1 MTMDETLPNDPLVQ
15 LLTDALRAGP
25 ASPEWHEAVQ
35 RLNAGHTGPVDE
47 YKLLMQARENLAA
60 GKSYREVRAG
70 AGFTRKVLA
79 DIDKDIAATA
89 SKKNPMSAGL
99 ISYLGA
105 GLIVLALAV
114 MIFWIIQSNG
124 GPAVPEDLANEFF
137 SKPLA
142 QTASFL
148 APLPSDWKLVGP
160 LQLDPLHNLAP
171 ASKQS
176 TPDYQGGAVVATTG
190 VPASQSFSVEATF
203 TFQHVSD
210 EVLPQL
216 FVTDDPNFSPDKATS
231 SHELTWMV
239 RGGFAQVV
247 LPNGELWPSTKKIND
262 GQTVSARIVIGNRDA
277 VIFCDGQIIWSGPS
291 QLATDKPRYVG
302 VRMLCRK
309 DEKRSIVAVK
319 DLREMGK

>member
-25 ASPEWHEAVQ
+25 ASPEWHEAVE
-35 RLNAGHTGPVDE
+35 RLNTGHTGPVDE

-60 GKSYREVRAG
+60 GKHYREIRAG

-79 DIDKDIAATA
+79 DIDNDIAATN

-105 GLIVLALAV
+105 GLIVLALA
-114 MIFWIIQSNG
+114 MIIFWIIQGSG
-124 GPAVPEDLANEFF
+124 GPAVQEDLANEFF

-142 QTASFL
+142 QTASFI

-160 LQLDPLHNLAP
+160 LELDPTRNLNPLLKKTSA
-171 ASKQS
+171 
-176 TPDYQGGAVVATTG
+176 DYQGGAVVSTAG
-190 VPASQSFSVEATF
+190 ISPSQSFSVEATF

-210 EVLPQL
+210 EVVPQL
-216 FVTDDPNFSPDKATS
+216 FVTDDPNFNSDKATS

-239 RGGFAQVV
+239 RDGFAQVA
-247 LPNGELWPSTKKIND
+247 LPNGQFWPNKKKIND
-262 GQTVSARIVIGNRDA
+262 GQTTTARIVIGNRDA
-277 VIFCDGQIIWSGPS
+277 VVFCDGQIIMSGPS
-291 QLATDKPRYVG
+291 QLATNKPRYVG

-309 DEKRSIVAVK
+309 DDKRSIVTVK